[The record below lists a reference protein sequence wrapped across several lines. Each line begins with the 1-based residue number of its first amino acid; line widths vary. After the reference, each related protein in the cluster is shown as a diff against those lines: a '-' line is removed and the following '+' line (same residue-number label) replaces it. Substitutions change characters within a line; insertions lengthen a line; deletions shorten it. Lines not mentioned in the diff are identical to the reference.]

1 MIKIIQITDIHMLSN
16 EETDIYGIN
25 PYSLLNKLIES
36 IKLIEDVDCI
46 IITGDIANRGE
57 YDAYIIVNK
66 LFRELSCPIYWLQG
80 NHDLS
85 EVMLQVSNKVTIQ
98 SDKSFIIKNTKFI
111 LLQSVMRDEGDLSSN
126 KARGYLFDYEMS
138 FLKRELEENNFNS
151 CVVALHHPPVLS
163 NSWADRRILDNR
175 LEFIALLEQ
184 FPKVKLVLYGHQ
196 HIAQRTIVNGINY
209 ISSPP
214 TSFHYDPNGERFS
227 ILGNRHGFGII
238 IIDNEGHVKV
248 ENVYP
253 CSEK

>member
-1 MIKIIQITDIHMLSN
+1 MLSN

-138 FLKRELEENNFNS
+138 FLKRELDENNFEN

-175 LEFIALLEQ
+175 LEFISLIEK
-184 FPKVKLVLYGHQ
+184 FPKVKGVLYGHQ
-196 HIAQRTIVNGINY
+196 HIAQHTIINDINY
-209 ISSPP
+209 ICSPP
-214 TSFHYDPNGERFS
+214 TSFHYDPNGARFS
-227 ILGNRHGFGII
+227 ILKNKQGFGIVN
-238 IIDNEGHVKV
+238 IDNSSNIQCEFLYL
-248 ENVYP
+248 E
-253 CSEK
+253 

>member
-1 MIKIIQITDIHMLSN
+1 MLSN

-138 FLKRELEENNFNS
+138 FLKREWDENNFEN

-175 LEFIALLEQ
+175 LEFISLIEK
-184 FPKVKLVLYGHQ
+184 FPKVKGVLYGHQ
-196 HIAQRTIVNGINY
+196 HIAQHTIINDINY
-209 ISSPP
+209 ICSPP
-214 TSFHYDPNGERFS
+214 TSFHYDPNGARFS
-227 ILGNRHGFGII
+227 ILKNKQGFGIVN
-238 IIDNEGHVKV
+238 IDNSSNIQCEFLYL
-248 ENVYP
+248 E
-253 CSEK
+253 